1 MYAWGS
7 SKSSQLT
14 LDTTYIVPY
23 PVEADF
29 DQQVEAIYSKSD
41 YNVAMADGKLH
52 SWGSDA
58 FGRLGMASST
68 KKQRIPRSIS
78 IDNVKTISLG
88 DYHVVAV
95 SSNG

>member
-23 PVEADF
+23 PVETDF
-29 DQQVEAIYSKSD
+29 DQEVDAIYSKSD
-41 YNVAMADGKLH
+41 YNVAMKDGKLY

-58 FGRLGMASST
+58 FGRLGMASTT
-68 KKQRIPRSIS
+68 KKQRIPRLIS
-78 IDNVKTISLG
+78 IDKVKTISLG

-95 SSNG
+95 NTNG